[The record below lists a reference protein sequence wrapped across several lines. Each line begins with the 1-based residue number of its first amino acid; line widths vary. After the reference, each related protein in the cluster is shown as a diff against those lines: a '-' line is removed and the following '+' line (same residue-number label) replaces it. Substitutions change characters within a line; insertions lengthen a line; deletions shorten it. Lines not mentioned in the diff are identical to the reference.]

1 MKNLMSFMTAAFV
14 AATCVL
20 STGCLV
26 TSRPA
31 HGESHHHVKSR
42 DQRSKKPRRACHPS
56 QYWDGHTCRHKGRG
70 HGARK
75 HDGR

>member
-1 MKNLMSFMTAAFV
+1 MRRTTCLLTGALFSLSLLSGCFV
-14 AATCVL
+14 T
-20 STGCLV
+20 TDRGH
-26 TSRPA
+26 R
-31 HGESHHHVKSR
+31 HGYVRGGHS
-42 DQRSKKPRRACHPS
+42 CHPS